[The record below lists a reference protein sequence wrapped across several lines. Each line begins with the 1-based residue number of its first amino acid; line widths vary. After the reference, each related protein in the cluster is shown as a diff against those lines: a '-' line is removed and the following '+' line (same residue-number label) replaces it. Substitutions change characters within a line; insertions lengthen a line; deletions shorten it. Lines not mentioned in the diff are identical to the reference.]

1 MSRLDLVRGER
12 RPDRLTSLTAR
23 FRNRQVWGRAC
34 VAGGQA
40 GCDQVEGGQVG
51 QAGDI
56 ASARAG
62 PPLTAGLSAWRRALG
77 PVTEMKSGLGE
88 CMRSAQGRET
98 LKRSTRA
105 RHATTATM
113 DMKFVRAIVID
124 SAYSGDCWWDSDCCC
139 AR

>member
-23 FRNRQVWGRAC
+23 FRNRQVWGRAY

-51 QAGDI
+51 QAGEI

-62 PPLTAGLSAWRRALG
+62 PPLTAGLSAWRRA
-77 PVTEMKSGLGE
+77 
-88 CMRSAQGRET
+88 
-98 LKRSTRA
+98 KRIVLFGAVRG
-105 RHATTATM
+105 TTA
-113 DMKFVRAIVID
+113 
-124 SAYSGDCWWDSDCCC
+124 
-139 AR
+139 